1 MKITEDT
8 VDKIAHLARLEVNAE
23 EKEQL
28 MADMSRILSFMDKL
42 NEVDTS
48 NVEPLVYM
56 TDEVNTFRE
65 DVIKEVITH
74 EEALQNAPEHDEN
87 YFMIPKVIETRSHA
101 DGKAD
106 KSV

>member
-8 VDKIAHLARLEVNAE
+8 VDKIAHLARLEVSPD

-28 MADMSRILSFMDKL
+28 IGDMSRILSFMEKL

-48 NVEPLVYM
+48 SIEPLVYM
-56 TDEVNTFRE
+56 TDEVNNFRKDE
-65 DVIKEVITH
+65 VIEIITH

-87 YFMIPKVIETRSHA
+87 YFLVPKVIETRDHA

-106 KSV
+106 KSA

>member
-8 VDKIAHLARLEVNAE
+8 VDKIAHLARLEVNAD

-28 MADMSRILSFMDKL
+28 MADMSRILTFMDKL

-56 TDEVNTFRE
+56 TEEVNIFRKDEV
-65 DVIKEVITH
+65 KEIITH

-87 YFMIPKVIETRSHA
+87 YFLVPKVIETRDHA

>member
-8 VDKIAHLARLEVNAE
+8 VDKIAHLARLEVSPD

-28 MADMSRILSFMDKL
+28 IGDMSRILSFMEKL
-42 NEVDTS
+42 NEVDTGS
-48 NVEPLVYM
+48 VEPLVYM
-56 TDEVNTFRE
+56 TDEVNNFRKDE
-65 DVIKEVITH
+65 VIEIITH

-87 YFMIPKVIETRSHA
+87 YFLVPKVIETRDHA

-106 KSV
+106 KSA

>member
-28 MADMSRILSFMDKL
+28 MADMSRILTFMDKL

-56 TDEVNTFRE
+56 TEEVNIFRKDEV
-65 DVIKEVITH
+65 KELITH
-74 EEALQNAPEHDEN
+74 EEALQNAPERDEN
-87 YFMIPKVIETRSHA
+87 YFLVPKVIETRNHA

>member
-8 VDKIAHLARLEVNAE
+8 VDKIAHLARLEVSAD
-23 EKEQL
+23 EKQEL
-28 MADMSRILSFMDKL
+28 IGDMTRILDFMDKL

-65 DVIKEVITH
+65 DVVKQEVSH
-74 EEALQNAPEHDEN
+74 EEALENAPQHNAD
-87 YFMIPKVIETRSHA
+87 YFMVAKVLEKKEHGS
-101 DGKAD
+101 GKN
-106 KSV
+106 

>member
-8 VDKIAHLARLEVNAE
+8 VDKIAHLARLEVNAD

-28 MADMSRILSFMDKL
+28 MADMSRILTFMDKL

-48 NVEPLVYM
+48 NVEPLIYM
-56 TDEVNTFRE
+56 TEEVNVFRKDEV
-65 DVIKEVITH
+65 KELITH
-74 EEALQNAPEHDEN
+74 EDALQNAPEHDEN
-87 YFMIPKVIETRSHA
+87 YFLVPKVIETRDHA

-106 KSV
+106 KSA

>member
-8 VDKIAHLARLEVNAE
+8 VDKIAHLARLEVSAD

-28 MADMSRILSFMDKL
+28 MADMSRILTFMDKL

-48 NVEPLVYM
+48 SVEPLVYM
-56 TDEVNTFRE
+56 TGEVNVFRKDEV
-65 DVIKEVITH
+65 KELITH
-74 EEALQNAPEHDEN
+74 DEALQNAPERDEN
-87 YFMIPKVIETRSHA
+87 YFLVPKVIETRNHA

>member
-8 VDKIAHLARLEVNAE
+8 VDKIAHLARLEVSAE

-28 MADMSRILSFMDKL
+28 MADMSRILTFMDKL

-56 TDEVNTFRE
+56 TEEVNVFRKDEV
-65 DVIKEVITH
+65 KELITH
-74 EEALQNAPEHDEN
+74 EEALENAPERDEN
-87 YFMIPKVIETRSHA
+87 YFLVPKVIETRDHA

-106 KSV
+106 KSA